1 MAESG
6 PAPPST
12 SPKTLKCLVVYRLA
26 RLLLE
31 SSVPAHLR
39 KYLPVCNLHLT
50 QSQGQ
55 EGSGDH
61 SRGCQYCEGPPLG
74 TDLNSGDNCT
84 VFDDSETVFD
94 DIIIAEAGERNEH
107 LLKTKGNLLNQLHGV
122 KQWWDDEGWFGKQ
135 DAKVR
140 REVREAC
147 SDLLQPHLAL
157 CKCPLMLLTLELM
170 FCTRAGCGKMVV
182 PLSSHMCS
190 TLSKFLDE
198 LQPFGIERLYT
209 FSLQFGSPSVIVTLC
224 RCSPLIKWIHLKI
237 EFAKG
242 DILSA
247 IGLAAPNIETVV
259 VIVREYEL
267 YLEISSTVEIVIGG
281 GEDLEDNLYR
291 GFFKGSTKGDID
303 LKIRNGEEVTLS
315 FPKLKYIDVGSHRDV
330 REFLHHLLYFY
341 PDTRSI
347 TCDSESWV
355 LSKYSF
361 AFPVV
366 TPSSLGNGP
375 VSLQDKVTTY
385 SLQDM
390 SFSSFCLTSR
400 LPDIIGRYK
409 KLEHVSLHLL
419 KGPWKINTTCE
430 MAKQLLCSI
439 KCQYLT
445 ICVDVYMSSEDLI
458 SLYMPSL
465 KAIGHTLR
473 ILQFHLTNEVNVR
486 ALCQLINMCEV
497 LEELSIVSSCERCEV
512 AESDEGEPD
521 FHINKL
527 PKLKCLSVSSRY
539 NVTSTLYQ
547 LTQYILHAAPCLGTL
562 ELEMGGRGAA
572 KWILDVATAGN
583 FTRLKILHL
592 YLPGFLFDRQV
603 VSSFFP
609 SLISVLPGLSCLMV
623 GGVCHCDMQALRA
636 KYRWTKLKVVA
647 RDSPYVAFRTLS
659 SRCC

>member
-1 MAESG
+1 MA
-6 PAPPST
+6 
-12 SPKTLKCLVVYRLA
+12 
-26 RLLLE
+26 
-31 SSVPAHLR
+31 
-39 KYLPVCNLHLT
+39 
-50 QSQGQ
+50 
-55 EGSGDH
+55 
-61 SRGCQYCEGPPLG
+61 
-74 TDLNSGDNCT
+74 
-84 VFDDSETVFD
+84 
-94 DIIIAEAGERNEH
+94 
-107 LLKTKGNLLNQLHGV
+107 
-122 KQWWDDEGWFGKQ
+122 
-135 DAKVR
+135 
-140 REVREAC
+140 
-147 SDLLQPHLAL
+147 
-157 CKCPLMLLTLELM
+157 
-170 FCTRAGCGKMVV
+170 V

-190 TLSKFLDE
+190 TLSNFLSE

-267 YLEISSTVEIVIGG
+267 YLEISSTVEIVIAG

-291 GFFKGSTKGDID
+291 GFFGGSTKGDID
-303 LKIRNGEEVTLS
+303 QKIRKGEEVNLS

-341 PDTRSI
+341 PNTRSI
-347 TCDSESWV
+347 TCDSESWI
-355 LSKYSF
+355 LSKYSL

-375 VSLQDKVTTY
+375 LSLVGKVMTY

-390 SFSSFCLTSR
+390 SFSSFCLASR

-430 MAKQLLCSI
+430 MARQLLCSI

-458 SLYMPSL
+458 SLYLPSL
-465 KAIGHTLR
+465 QAIGPSLR

-512 AESDEGEPD
+512 AESDEGEED
-521 FHINKL
+521 FHVNKL
-527 PKLKCLSVSSRY
+527 PKLKCLSISSRY
-539 NVTSTLYQ
+539 NVTTTLYQ
-547 LTQYILHAAPCLGTL
+547 LTQDLLHSAPNLSTV

-583 FTRLKILHL
+583 FTQLKILHL

-603 VSSFFP
+603 VGTFFP
-609 SLISVLPGLSCLMV
+609 SLIGVLPGLSCLMV
-623 GGVCHCDMQALRA
+623 GGVCHCDVQGLRA
-636 KYRWTKLKVVA
+636 KYRWTKLKVIA